1 MVDKHDITT
10 LYRIEG
16 NTCVKYHES
25 ANFAEHKTRITKNAK
40 VVYDE
45 RKERKTKRLLVKLL
59 SQIRPNVGLSL
70 PLR

>member
-25 ANFAEHKTRITKNAK
+25 ANFAEHKTRITKNTK

-45 RKERKTKRLLVKLL
+45 RKERNERLRDCL
-59 SQIRPNVGLSL
+59 
-70 PLR
+70 